1 MLRSLWSGLSGL
13 RGHQVYLDNVG
24 HNVANVNT
32 LGYKKSVAN
41 FQDLL
46 YETRRGGS
54 SPSSPLGGINPMQVG
69 HGSIIGSID
78 ACLTQGDVQDTGM
91 ATNAAIEGA
100 GYFALR
106 SGSRQVYTRAGN
118 FVFDADRNV
127 VQSGTGYFLQG
138 YAMTEDL
145 ANPGHFIT
153 SAALSDVHIP
163 LGQKIPGQTTT
174 TVGFRCNLD
183 SRVGSY
189 LPAGF
194 RTQDVT
200 SKAKFNAGTPPTLTE
215 YTVSFAEG
223 RTVDNFLSLEARD
236 AGGAVAG
243 TMTLSFG
250 GVNDAGQPIMT
261 ISGTTPSTGIF
272 AAPATVSYDATTGK
286 IVVNNTTAGS
296 EGTWE
301 FNAKSIM
308 DFQVMSLPVT
318 VSVGP
323 PPVTQE
329 RKFLAEFDDVAAD
342 GNRTIRLWGADAAG
356 TAFGSAEVTVT
367 MNPDGS
373 FAAHGTPD
381 TGWALADG
389 NGASLLAGLGAP
401 TFFPS
406 TDGRSLVL
414 KQNGAETA
422 GASIA
427 QRLNNGHSAPELIYD
442 SLGNAHTLRTSWEK
456 IDNNSWRWRSW
467 LENDDGSVSDITV
480 TDADGKPA
488 TGILSFDGA
497 GRVKGDVSPT
507 LKIAFGAVG
516 AEEGEV
522 ALDFLGKS
530 FGGERMNGVTQFGSS
545 FTTRA
550 QFQDGRA
557 MGVLT
562 GFAYQTDGTVMGTY
576 DNGSNL
582 PLYRVPLALFKN
594 PEGLERLGENILGVS
609 LNSGEPVLTMAQ
621 EGGAGK
627 IRGSSVE
634 GSNVDIVEEFVN
646 LIRGQRGYQANARIV
661 TTSDQVLEETINLKR

>member
-69 HGSIIGSID
+69 HGSLIGSID

-106 SGSRQVYTRAGN
+106 NGSQQIYTRAGN
-118 FVFDADRNV
+118 FVFDANRNV

-138 YAMTEDL
+138 YAMTEDP
-145 ANPGHFIT
+145 ANPGTFIT

-200 SKAKFNAGTPPTLTE
+200 SKATFNVGGVATE
-215 YTVSFAEG
+215 YDMSFAEG
-223 RTVDNFLSLEARD
+223 GTVENFLTVEAKNSD
-236 AGGAVAG
+236 GSVNG
-243 TMTLSFG
+243 TLTLSFG
-250 GVNDAGQPIMT
+250 GVNDAGQPVMT
-261 ISGTTPSTGIF
+261 VSATTPPSGVF
-272 AAPATVSYDATTGK
+272 AAPASVSFDPSTGRLL
-286 IVVNNTTAGS
+286 VQNTTAGS

-301 FNAKSIM
+301 FNTKSIM

-318 VSVGP
+318 VQAGP

-342 GNRTIRLWGADAAG
+342 GSRVIHLWGADAAG
-356 TAFGSAEVTVT
+356 TAFGSASVTVS

-373 FAAHGTPD
+373 FAPNGTPD
-381 TGWALADG
+381 AGWSLTDES
-389 NGASLLAGLGAP
+389 GAAIVANLGAP
-401 TFFPS
+401 AFFAS
-406 TDGRSLVL
+406 ADGRSLVL

-427 QRLNNGHSAPELIYD
+427 QRLNNGHSASELIYD

-456 IDNNSWRWRSW
+456 IDNNNWRWRSW

-480 TDADGKPA
+480 TGADGSPA
-488 TGILSFDGA
+488 TGVLSFDAA
-497 GRVKGDVSPT
+497 GRVKGDASPE

-516 AEEGEV
+516 AEEGSV
-522 ALDFLGKS
+522 TLDFLGKS

-550 QFQDGRA
+550 QYQDGRA

-562 GFAYQTDGTVMGTY
+562 GFAYQPDGTVMGVY

-594 PEGLERLGENILGVS
+594 PEGLERLGENNLGVS
-609 LNSGEPVLTMAQ
+609 LNSGEPVMTMAQ